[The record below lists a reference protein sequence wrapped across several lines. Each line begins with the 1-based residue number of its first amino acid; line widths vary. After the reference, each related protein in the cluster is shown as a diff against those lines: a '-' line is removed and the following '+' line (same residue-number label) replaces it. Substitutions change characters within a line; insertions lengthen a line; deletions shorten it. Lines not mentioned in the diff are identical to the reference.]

1 MTNADCEY
9 PLEYG
14 SVRFILYERFVPMK
28 YSLLALDM
36 DGTLLNSRHQ
46 ISNRTLEAINKAQDA
61 GKEIVLSTG
70 RCIPELRE
78 YFSILPRL
86 RYMICVN
93 GAMIYD
99 LKKQS
104 IIYSNPISAN
114 GVSKLL
120 SKAHN
125 DNIMVHFLSAD
136 SVVEKDKVIRMD
148 HYAMGKYQD
157 MFLNVTT
164 KVDNIFKYF
173 EDNPHPIEKVN
184 YYITTPQV
192 RDDVEKSIDSNAFSI
207 THADGNSIEFTANGI
222 SKGAGL
228 EILCKHL
235 NIPIAETI
243 AAGDSDNDVSMLK
256 KAGLPVA
263 LLNSNK
269 NVHTV
274 SKVCVSDCDHD
285 GCAEI
290 IENFLL
296 G

>member
-1 MTNADCEY
+1 
-9 PLEYG
+9 
-14 SVRFILYERFVPMK
+14 MK

-36 DGTLLNSRHQ
+36 DGTLLNSKHQ
-46 ISNRTLEAINKAQDA
+46 ISKRTLDAINKAQDA

-78 YFSILPRL
+78 YFSVLPRL
-86 RYMICVN
+86 RYMVCVN

-99 LKKQS
+99 IKNKTT
-104 IIYSNPISAN
+104 IYSKPIPTN
-114 GVSKLL
+114 GVADLL
-120 SKAHN
+120 SKAHD
-125 DNIMVHFLSAD
+125 DNIMVHFLSTD
-136 SVVEKDKVIRMD
+136 SVVEKDKVIRME

-173 EDNPHPIEKVN
+173 EENPQPIEKVN
-184 YYITTPQV
+184 YYITTPKI
-192 RDDVEKSIDSNAFSI
+192 RDEVEGLINPNIFSI
-207 THADGNSIEFTANGI
+207 THADGNSIEFTAKGI

-235 NIPIAETI
+235 NIPIEETI
-243 AAGDSDNDVSMLK
+243 AAGDSDNDISMLK

-269 NVHTV
+269 NVHSV
-274 SKVCVSDCDHD
+274 SRVCVSDCDHD

-290 IENFLL
+290 IEKYLL